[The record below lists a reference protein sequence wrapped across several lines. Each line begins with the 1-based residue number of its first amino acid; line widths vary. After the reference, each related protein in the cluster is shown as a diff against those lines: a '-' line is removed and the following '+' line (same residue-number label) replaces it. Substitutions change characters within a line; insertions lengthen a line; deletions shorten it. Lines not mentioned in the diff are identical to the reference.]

1 MNLFPESIGFIEVEH
16 TADIAYAVTGDS
28 IESLFYQSY
37 LAVKNILNISFSEK
51 ITSQKEIF
59 VHARTK
65 ESLLVAFLN
74 EILYLADQGLWPEVS
89 EIIFSD
95 TKLLFRF
102 DIFQCG
108 LKGRNIKAVTYNEIE
123 IINHSPFF
131 STMLVFDV

>member
-37 LAVKNILNISFSEK
+37 LAVKNILNISLSEK
-51 ITSQKEIF
+51 ITSQKEII
-59 VHARTK
+59 VHAKTK

-74 EILYLADQGLWPEVS
+74 EILYFADQGLWPEVS

-95 TKLLFRF
+95 KELLFRF
-102 DIFQCG
+102 HIFQCG
-108 LKGRNIKAVTYNEIE
+108 LEGRNIKAVTYNEIE